1 MVAHNHLVYEEK
13 HPPPHPSWKLAGNTD
28 PLHRRALIVLLG
40 FGQNRRLPTPLVKRE
55 SSMHLFLLLI
65 IVRAAQEKNRG
76 CRRVDWY
83 RSYGRKTSFNPSLS
97 NFKGVA
103 LWRWLALLALNSK
116 HASQIRWHIHLR
128 TPLPCVP
135 RLIRTRHSLC
145 SRFMLPPVPSSI
157 SRYCTEH
164 AHVHR
169 SARPP
174 RAYPRSLLASQF
186 VRFGQMLFHIS
197 TWYAKIDTILVGHN
211 TMHKGRTETVLPRS
225 SFCPAIAIR
234 IEAIR
239 PTRVMLASLPA
250 GSPVRRKTA
259 RNTPPAW

>member
-1 MVAHNHLVYEEK
+1 MQFESSHPDERVLSIRPSSWGKTPTGLRRPSLIAHPSATALQVDVLAYRTWIRPSVNTRRERSDFKRIRLNLVIRPASEWWRTIMLFTKEK

-55 SSMHLFLLLI
+55 SSTHLFLLLI
-65 IVRAAQEKNRG
+65 IVRAAEEKNRG

-128 TPLPCVP
+128 TSLPCVP

-145 SRFMLPPVPSSI
+145 SRFMLPP
-157 SRYCTEH
+157 
-164 AHVHR
+164 
-169 SARPP
+169 
-174 RAYPRSLLASQF
+174 
-186 VRFGQMLFHIS
+186 
-197 TWYAKIDTILVGHN
+197 
-211 TMHKGRTETVLPRS
+211 RTE
-225 SFCPAIAIR
+225 
-234 IEAIR
+234 
-239 PTRVMLASLPA
+239 
-250 GSPVRRKTA
+250 
-259 RNTPPAW
+259 